1 MLRPLDIV
9 VMLKLSLENSE
20 RPPYLRL
27 ANELHLY
34 PSEVYAS
41 VKRARASHLV
51 QGPELGDRL
60 NRSSLLE
67 FLLHGIRYAFPA
79 EIGSPTRGIPTSYA
93 ASPTPA
99 TCRLCGHT
107 RTERFADTAL
117 FPSTRM
123 SLRRPLKTRA
133 YTNCWPWSMPSGTDV
148 HENDSS
154 LAESSRE
161 GSRCR
166 RMPNP
171 NLELLEL
178 AAEQLRPLLSEIV
191 FVGGCATGLLIDDP
205 AAAPVRGTY
214 DVDVIA
220 EIGSYAEYTVFS
232 ERLRALGF
240 GEDIREGAPLCR
252 WTRGSLTLDVMP
264 LDAQVLGFSNRW
276 YPDAL
281 RTAGS
286 VRLPS
291 GLVLRAINAP
301 YFPRNEAGSFSRA
314 RST

>member
-1 MLRPLDIV
+1 
-9 VMLKLSLENSE
+9 
-20 RPPYLRL
+20 
-27 ANELHLY
+27 
-34 PSEVYAS
+34 
-41 VKRARASHLV
+41 
-51 QGPELGDRL
+51 
-60 NRSSLLE
+60 
-67 FLLHGIRYAFPA
+67 
-79 EIGSPTRGIPTSYA
+79 
-93 ASPTPA
+93 
-99 TCRLCGHT
+99 
-107 RTERFADTAL
+107 
-117 FPSTRM
+117 
-123 SLRRPLKTRA
+123 
-133 YTNCWPWSMPSGTDV
+133 
-148 HENDSS
+148 
-154 LAESSRE
+154 
-161 GSRCR
+161 
-166 RMPNP
+166 MPNP

-301 YFPRNEAGSFSRA
+301 YFLGTKLEAFRGRGQRDYLASHDLEDFIAVVDGRSSLIIELESASPELKNYVADSVRA
-314 RST
+314 LLAEPHFLDALPGYLLPDNASQARIGQLMAKLRRLEGLR